1 MAPIR
6 QKLRPGVADFLAR
19 CVESSRWR
27 GFPSRGGDAKQPVAV
42 VGTKQNHAVAIPCS
56 VPRARGNVADGLW
69 RAAAQINS
77 FEFSIREKPDGAAV
91 RRPEWMGSAL
101 SP

>member
-27 GFPSRGGDAKQPVAV
+27 GFPSRGGDAKQPIAV
-42 VGTKQNHAVAIPCS
+42 VGTTNHAVTIPCS
-56 VPRARGNVADGLW
+56 VPAL
-69 RAAAQINS
+69 
-77 FEFSIREKPDGAAV
+77 EKGCRWSVEGRCPD
-91 RRPEWMGSAL
+91 
-101 SP
+101 